1 MLKRR
6 VRMIGTTMAL
16 NAHAV
21 SAVKQF
27 RITTT
32 LIIRNIQRQLNIL
45 TKHNSKIL
53 WREIGHK
60 AGIISK

>member
-1 MLKRR
+1 MQKHR
-6 VRMIGTTMAL
+6 VRTIGTTTAR
-16 NAHAV
+16 NAHAA

-27 RITTT
+27 RITT
-32 LIIRNIQRQLNIL
+32 IRIRNIQKPLNIL
-45 TKHNSKIL
+45 TKHNSKVL

>member
-1 MLKRR
+1 MLKPRAS
-6 VRMIGTTMAL
+6 MTGTTMAL

-32 LIIRNIQRQLNIL
+32 QIRNIQKQLNNL